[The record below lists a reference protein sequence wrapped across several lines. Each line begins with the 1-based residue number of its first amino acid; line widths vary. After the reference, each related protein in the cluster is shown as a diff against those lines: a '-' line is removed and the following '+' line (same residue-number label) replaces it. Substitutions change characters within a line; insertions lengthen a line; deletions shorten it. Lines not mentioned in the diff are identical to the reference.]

1 MTQQQLQAA
10 LETPQ
15 ALRLQD
21 LAGDGLAIG
30 HVFGKRIIV
39 SPIEPRTK
47 LDDLER
53 AGVLYAPQETKEK
66 YTPTP
71 STGIVLRVGA
81 SVSPG
86 IYEHDAVIFNRHA
99 ASHHVINGN
108 KIAVISEEDV
118 YCTLVAAGPERAL

>member
-1 MTQQQLQAA
+1 MTQHELQKT

-30 HVFGKRIIV
+30 RVFGKRLV
-39 SPIEPRTK
+39 VTPVEPRTK
-47 LDDLER
+47 LDDLEKE
-53 AGVLYAPQETKEK
+53 GVLFAPTETKEK

-71 STGIVLRVGA
+71 STGIVLFVGA
-81 SVSPG
+81 EAVG
-86 IYEHDAVIFNRHA
+86 AIERGDAVIFNRHA

-108 KIAVISEEDV
+108 KIAVISLEDV
-118 YCTLVAAGPERAL
+118 YCTLVAAGNAAL